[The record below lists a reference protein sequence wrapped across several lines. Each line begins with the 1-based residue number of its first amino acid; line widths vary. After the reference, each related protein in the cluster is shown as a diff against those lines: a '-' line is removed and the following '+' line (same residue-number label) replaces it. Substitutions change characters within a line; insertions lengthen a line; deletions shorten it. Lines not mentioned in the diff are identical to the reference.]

1 MTDTIEHH
9 IRATSKV
16 CEQVAAS
23 LKAQNGSTV
32 TNLSYYSGLSR
43 ILVIDALEQMESRGC
58 ARHDGPNWYLL
69 VVS

>member
-1 MTDTIEHH
+1 MTDNIEHH
-9 IRATSKV
+9 ISATPKL

-23 LKAQNGSTV
+23 LKVHNGSTV
-32 TNLSYYSGLSR
+32 TSLSYYSGLSR

-69 VVS
+69 VTS